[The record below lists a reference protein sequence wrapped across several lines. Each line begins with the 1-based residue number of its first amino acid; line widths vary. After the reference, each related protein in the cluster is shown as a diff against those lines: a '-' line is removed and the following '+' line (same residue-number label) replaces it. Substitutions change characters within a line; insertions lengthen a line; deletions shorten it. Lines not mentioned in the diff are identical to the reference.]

1 MKDNSKRPL
10 GDLRQVVQTY
20 LPSLGNVSD
29 TGFTSHVT
37 RLTIS
42 TIHASSGIYLSR
54 YVYSWT
60 VWTYFNGPDLGCDC
74 GRCPLP
80 AQGTGTDSLSI

>member
-37 RLTIS
+37 RLTLF
-42 TIHASSGIYLSR
+42 TIHSSSGLSVPLR
-54 YVYSWT
+54 LR
-60 VWTYFNGPDLGCDC
+60 FDRLG
-74 GRCPLP
+74 RF
-80 AQGTGTDSLSI
+80 